1 MAQSRKSDKM
11 PVASTNASD
20 ARVVA
25 DDGAVVQNSGIFRS
39 SNALLAVSSLA
50 LIAVVL
56 LGAASH
62 RDRASN
68 LKELSDTVLDLTQK
82 LQVISKENERKE
94 REIVILQK
102 EYEDK
107 KIELSWENQ
116 HVHDEVERHEE
127 MYRYMAK
134 ELVGNQD
141 ILYKNSKVASQFELE
156 NNEMMMS
163 LETEHDDNA
172 KLKVAYAFAL
182 AELEK
187 ARRGGGDKDT
197 NVRHRKLRGV
207 NHYQPGDS
215 IEILESDRGGMMNL
229 WPGELILVDLLTSQK
244 VHAFCA
250 NFKMDMLKTTF
261 ACCTRFGHSSLTLLT
276 YHSLI
281 QGIVHSLN
289 TNGTYDLV
297 NLGHSII
304 LNNMESTQVRTYQTY
319 LEGTQALFLDRKNV
333 YLPITIVR
341 SVPNSAEKGFELH
354 GKYEY
359 RVDGDESMEIKEC
372 MAVRVHRLVEVE
384 DIVEYTE
391 TQVRDLLS
399 KIERWR
405 SATDDTN

>member
-127 MYRYMAK
+127 MYRYMVK

-229 WPGELILVDLLTSQK
+229 WP
-244 VHAFCA
+244 
-250 NFKMDMLKTTF
+250 
-261 ACCTRFGHSSLTLLT
+261 
-276 YHSLI
+276 
-281 QGIVHSLN
+281 GIVHSLN